1 MGIMAQEAHREHW
14 GSRIGFILAAAGSA
28 VGLGNIWRFPYIT
41 GKYGGAAFVL
51 VYLAI
56 IFVLG
61 FSVMLAE
68 MAIGRKAQ
76 LNAVGSFQKLRGG
89 AWPIVGWM
97 GVLAGFMILS
107 FYAVIGGW
115 TIKYFIWS
123 FTGLMGDAAAGK
135 AGEVFGGFVTNTP
148 QVIIYQAIFM
158 LMTIWVV
165 YKGIG
170 EGIEKYCKILMPSLF
185 VILLILIARSVTLE
199 GAGKGL
205 EFYLKPDFSKIT
217 GESFAAA
224 LGQAFFSLSL
234 GMGCMITYGS
244 YVDKQTT
251 LPSAAIQVCIIDTS
265 VAILAGL
272 AIFPAVFAFGVDAGA
287 GPGLTFV
294 TLPSVFAKMPGGPV
308 WSALFFLLLFIAALT
323 SAISLLEVV
332 AAYVIDK
339 GWTRSKAAWVMGFL
353 IFALGVPSA
362 MSLAG
367 APKIAG
373 KDFLDA
379 MDFLSSNVLL
389 PLGGVFIALFV
400 GWFWTADARKEVTN
414 EGTHPFGIMEL
425 WIWVCRVVAPLG
437 ILYIFITGLKW

>member
-1 MGIMAQEAHREHW
+1 MGKMAQEAHREHW

-51 VYLAI
+51 VYLAL
-56 IFVLG
+56 IFIVG

-107 FYAVIGGW
+107 FYGVIGGW

-135 AGEVFGGFVTNTP
+135 AGDVFGAFVTNTP
-148 QVIIYQAIFM
+148 QVIMYQAIFM
-158 LMTIWVV
+158 LITIWVV

-170 EGIEKYCKILMPSLF
+170 EGIEKYCKILMPALF
-185 VILLILIARSVTLE
+185 VILLILIVRSVTLE

-205 EFYLKPDFSKIT
+205 EFYLKPDFSKLT
-217 GESFAAA
+217 GESIAAA

-251 LPSAAIQVCIIDTS
+251 LPGAAIQVCVIDTM

-294 TLPSVFAKMPGGPV
+294 TLPSVFAKMAGSSI

-339 GWTRSKAAWVMGFL
+339 GWARPKAAVIMGLL

-362 MSLAG
+362 MSLTG

-400 GWFWTADARKEVTN
+400 GWFWTADARREVTN
-414 EGTHPFGIMEL
+414 EGTHSFGMMEP
-425 WIWVCRVVAPLG
+425 WIWVCRVIAPLG

>member
-1 MGIMAQEAHREHW
+1 MAQDFEREHW
-14 GSRIGFILAAAGSA
+14 GSKLGFILAAAGSA

-41 GKYGGAAFVL
+41 GQYGGAAFVL

-56 IFVLG
+56 VFVLG

-76 LNAVGSFQKLRGG
+76 LNAVGSFQKLKGG
-89 AWPIVGWM
+89 MWPIVGWM
-97 GVLAGFMILS
+97 GVAAGFMILS

-115 TIKYFIWS
+115 TNKYFVHS
-123 FTGLMGDAAAGK
+123 FTGLMGEAAAGK
-135 AGEVFGGFVTNTP
+135 AGDVFGAFVTNTT
-148 QVIIYQAIFM
+148 QVVLFQALFM
-158 LMTIWVV
+158 IMTTWVV

-170 EGIEKYCKILMPSLF
+170 EGIEKYCKILMPALF
-185 VILLILIARSVTLE
+185 VILLILIVRSVTLE

-217 GESFAAA
+217 GPTIAAA

-251 LPSAAIQVCIIDTS
+251 LPSAAIQVCLIDTA
-265 VAILAGL
+265 VAVLAGL

-294 TLPSVFAKMPGGPV
+294 TLPSVFAKMPGGPI

-332 AAYVIDK
+332 AAYFIDK
-339 GWTRSKAAWVMGFL
+339 GWSRPKAAWSMGFL
-353 IFALGVPSA
+353 IFLLGVPSA

-379 MDFLSSNVLL
+379 MDFIASNVLL

-400 GWFWTADARKEVTN
+400 GWVWTADARKEVAN
-414 EGTHPFGIMEL
+414 EGTHSFGMMEI
-425 WIWVCRVVAPLG
+425 WIWVCRVIAPLA
-437 ILYIFITGLKW
+437 ILYIFFTGLKW

>member
-1 MGIMAQEAHREHW
+1 MGKMAQEAHREHW

-51 VYLAI
+51 VYLAL
-56 IFVLG
+56 IFIVG

-107 FYAVIGGW
+107 FYGVIGGW

-123 FTGLMGDAAAGK
+123 LTGLMGDAAAGK
-135 AGEVFGGFVTNTP
+135 AGDVFGAFVTNTP
-148 QVIIYQAIFM
+148 QVIMYQAVFM
-158 LMTIWVV
+158 LITIWVV

-170 EGIEKYCKILMPSLF
+170 EGIEKYCKILMPALF
-185 VILLILIARSVTLE
+185 VILLILIVRSVTLE

-205 EFYLKPDFSKIT
+205 EFYLKPDFSKLT

-244 YVDKQTT
+244 YVNKQTA
-251 LPSAAIQVCIIDTS
+251 LPSAAIQVCVIDTA

-294 TLPSVFAKMPGGPV
+294 TLPSVFAKMAGGTI

-339 GWTRSKAAWVMGFL
+339 GWARPKAAVIMGLL

-379 MDFLSSNVLL
+379 MDFMSSNVLL

-400 GWFWTADARKEVTN
+400 GWIWTADARKEVTN
-414 EGTHPFGIMEL
+414 EGTHPFGLMEL
-425 WIWVCRVVAPLG
+425 WVWVCRVVAPLG

>member
-1 MGIMAQEAHREHW
+1 MAQEAHREHW

-28 VGLGNIWRFPYIT
+28 VGLGNIWRFPYVT
-41 GKYGGAAFVL
+41 GQNGGAAFVL

-76 LNAVGSFQKLRGG
+76 LNAVGSFEKLRGG

-97 GVLAGFMILS
+97 GVVAGFMILS

-123 FTGLMGDAAAGK
+123 FGGLMGDAAAGK
-135 AGEVFGGFVTNTP
+135 AGDVFGAFVTNTP
-148 QVIIYQAIFM
+148 QVIMYQAIFM
-158 LMTIWVV
+158 LITIWVV

-170 EGIEKYCKILMPSLF
+170 EGIEKYCKILMPALF
-185 VILLILIARSVTLE
+185 IILLILIVRSVTLE

-217 GESFAAA
+217 GSSIAAA

-251 LPSAAIQVCIIDTS
+251 LPGAAIQVCVIDTM

-294 TLPSVFAKMPGGPV
+294 TLPSVFAKMAGSSI

-339 GWTRSKAAWVMGFL
+339 GWARPKAAVIMGLL

-362 MSLAG
+362 MSLTG

-400 GWFWTADARKEVTN
+400 GWFWTADARREVTN
-414 EGTHPFGIMEL
+414 EGTHSFGMMEP
-425 WIWVCRVVAPLG
+425 WIWVCRVIAPLG

>member
-1 MGIMAQEAHREHW
+1 MGKMAQEAHREHW

-51 VYLAI
+51 VYLAL
-56 IFVLG
+56 IFIVG

-97 GVLAGFMILS
+97 GVVAGFMILS

-135 AGEVFGGFVTNTP
+135 AGDVFGAFVTNTP
-148 QVIIYQAIFM
+148 QVIMYQAIFM
-158 LMTIWVV
+158 LITIWVV

-170 EGIEKYCKILMPSLF
+170 EGIEKYCKILMPALF
-185 VILLILIARSVTLE
+185 VILLILIVRSVTLE

-205 EFYLKPDFSKIT
+205 EFYLKPDFSKLT

-244 YVDKQTT
+244 YVDKQTG
-251 LPSAAIQVCIIDTS
+251 LPGSAIQVCVIDTA

-294 TLPSVFAKMPGGPV
+294 TLPSVFAKMAGGTI

-339 GWTRSKAAWVMGFL
+339 GWARPKAAVIMGLL

-362 MSLAG
+362 MSLTG

-400 GWFWTADARKEVTN
+400 GWFWTADARREVTN
-414 EGTHPFGIMEL
+414 EGTHSFGMMEP
-425 WIWVCRVVAPLG
+425 WIWVCRVIAPLG

>member
-1 MGIMAQEAHREHW
+1 MGKMAQEAHREHW

-51 VYLAI
+51 VYLAL
-56 IFVLG
+56 IFIVG

-107 FYAVIGGW
+107 FYGVIGGW

-135 AGEVFGGFVTNTP
+135 AGDVFGAFVTNTP
-148 QVIIYQAIFM
+148 QVIMYQAIFM
-158 LMTIWVV
+158 LITIWVV

-170 EGIEKYCKILMPSLF
+170 EGIEKYCKILMPALF
-185 VILLILIARSVTLE
+185 VILLILIVRSVTLE

-205 EFYLKPDFSKIT
+205 EFYLKPDFSKLT

-251 LPSAAIQVCIIDTS
+251 LPGAAIQVCVIDTM

-294 TLPSVFAKMPGGPV
+294 TLPSVFAKMAGSSI
-308 WSALFFLLLFIAALT
+308 WSTLFFLLLFIAALT

-339 GWTRSKAAWVMGFL
+339 GWARPKAAVIMGLL

-362 MSLAG
+362 MSLTG

-400 GWFWTADARKEVTN
+400 GWFWTADARREVTN
-414 EGTHPFGIMEL
+414 EGTHSFGMMEP
-425 WIWVCRVVAPLG
+425 WIWVCRVIAPLG

>member
-205 EFYLKPDFSKIT
+205 EFYLKSDFSKIT

>member
-1 MGIMAQEAHREHW
+1 MGKMAQEAHREHW

-51 VYLAI
+51 VYLAL
-56 IFVLG
+56 IFIVG

-76 LNAVGSFQKLRGG
+76 LNAVGSFEKLRGG

-97 GVLAGFMILS
+97 GVVAGFMILS

-135 AGEVFGGFVTNTP
+135 AGDVFGAFVSNTP
-148 QVIIYQAIFM
+148 QVIMYQAVFM
-158 LMTIWVV
+158 LITIGVV

-170 EGIEKYCKILMPSLF
+170 EGIEKYCKILMPALF
-185 VILLILIARSVTLE
+185 VILLILIVRSVTLE

-205 EFYLKPDFSKIT
+205 EFYLKPDFSKLT

-244 YVDKQTT
+244 YVDKQTA
-251 LPSAAIQVCIIDTS
+251 LPSAAIQVCVIDTA

-294 TLPSVFAKMPGGPV
+294 TLPSVFAKMAGGTI

-339 GWTRSKAAWVMGFL
+339 GWARPKAAVIMGLL

-362 MSLAG
+362 MSLTR

-400 GWFWTADARKEVTN
+400 GWFWTADARREVTN
-414 EGTHPFGIMEL
+414 EGTHSFGMMEP
-425 WIWVCRVVAPLG
+425 WIWVCRVIAPLG

>member
-1 MGIMAQEAHREHW
+1 MAQNLEREHW
-14 GSRIGFILAAAGSA
+14 GSKLGFILAAAGSA
-28 VGLGNIWRFPYIT
+28 VGLGNIWRFPYVT
-41 GKYGGAAFVL
+41 GQNGGAAFVL
-51 VYLAI
+51 VYLVI
-56 IFVLG
+56 VFVLG

-76 LNAVGSFQKLRGG
+76 LNAVGSFQKLKGG
-89 AWPIVGWM
+89 MWPIVGWM
-97 GVLAGFMILS
+97 GVAAGFMILS
-107 FYAVIGGW
+107 FYGVIGGW
-115 TIKYFIWS
+115 TIKYFVHS
-123 FTGLMGDAAAGK
+123 FTGLMGEAAAGK
-135 AGEVFGGFVTNTP
+135 AGDVFGAFVTNTT
-148 QVIIYQAIFM
+148 QVILFQALFM
-158 LMTIWVV
+158 IMTTWVV

-170 EGIEKYCKILMPSLF
+170 EGIEKYCKILMPALF
-185 VILLILIARSVTLE
+185 VILLILIVRSVTLE

-217 GESFAAA
+217 GPTIAAA

-251 LPSAAIQVCIIDTS
+251 LPSAAIQVCFIDTA
-265 VAILAGL
+265 VAVLAGL

-294 TLPSVFAKMPGGPV
+294 TLPSVFAKMPGGPI
-308 WSALFFLLLFIAALT
+308 WSALFFVLLFIAALT

-332 AAYVIDK
+332 AAYFIDK
-339 GWTRSKAAWVMGFL
+339 GWSRSKAAWSMGFL
-353 IFALGVPSA
+353 IFLLGIPSA

-367 APKIAG
+367 APKVAG

-379 MDFLSSNVLL
+379 VDFIASNVLL

-400 GWFWTADARKEVTN
+400 GWIWTADARKEVTN
-414 EGTHPFGIMEL
+414 EGTHSFGMMEI
-425 WIWVCRVVAPLG
+425 WIWVCRVVAPLA

>member
-1 MGIMAQEAHREHW
+1 MAQEAHREHW

-51 VYLAI
+51 VYLAL
-56 IFVLG
+56 IFIVG

-107 FYAVIGGW
+107 FYGVIGGW

-135 AGEVFGGFVTNTP
+135 AGDVFGAFVTNTP
-148 QVIIYQAIFM
+148 QVVMYQAIFM
-158 LMTIWVV
+158 LITIWVV

-170 EGIEKYCKILMPSLF
+170 EGIEKYCKILMPALF
-185 VILLILIARSVTLE
+185 VILLILIVRSVTLE

-205 EFYLKPDFSKIT
+205 EFYLKPDFSKLT
-217 GESFAAA
+217 GESIAAA

-251 LPSAAIQVCIIDTS
+251 LPGAAIQVCVIDTM

-294 TLPSVFAKMPGGPV
+294 TLPSVFAKMAGSSI

-339 GWTRSKAAWVMGFL
+339 GWARPKAAVIMGLL

-362 MSLAG
+362 MSLTG

-400 GWFWTADARKEVTN
+400 GWFWTADARREVTN
-414 EGTHPFGIMEL
+414 EGTHSFGMMEP

>member
-1 MGIMAQEAHREHW
+1 MGKMAQEAHREHW

-51 VYLAI
+51 VYLAL
-56 IFVLG
+56 IFIVG

-107 FYAVIGGW
+107 FYGVIGGW

-135 AGEVFGGFVTNTP
+135 AGDVFGAFVTNTP
-148 QVIIYQAIFM
+148 QVVMYQAIFM
-158 LMTIWVV
+158 LITIWVV

-170 EGIEKYCKILMPSLF
+170 EGIEKYCKILMPALF
-185 VILLILIARSVTLE
+185 VILLILIVRSVTLE

-205 EFYLKPDFSKIT
+205 EFYLKPDFSKLT
-217 GESFAAA
+217 GESIAAA

-251 LPSAAIQVCIIDTS
+251 LPGAAIQVCVIDTM
-265 VAILAGL
+265 VAVLAGL

-294 TLPSVFAKMPGGPV
+294 TLPSVFAKMAGSSI

-339 GWTRSKAAWVMGFL
+339 GWARPKAAVIMGLL

-362 MSLAG
+362 MSLTG

-400 GWFWTADARKEVTN
+400 GWFWTADARREVTN
-414 EGTHPFGIMEL
+414 EGTHSFGMMEP

>member
-1 MGIMAQEAHREHW
+1 MAQEAHREHW

>member
-1 MGIMAQEAHREHW
+1 MAQDFEREHW
-14 GSRIGFILAAAGSA
+14 GSKLGFILAAAGSA

-41 GKYGGAAFVL
+41 GQYGGAAFVL

-56 IFVLG
+56 VFVLG

-76 LNAVGSFQKLRGG
+76 LNAVGSFQKLKGG
-89 AWPIVGWM
+89 MWPIVGWM
-97 GVLAGFMILS
+97 GVAAGFMILS
-107 FYAVIGGW
+107 FYGVIGGW
-115 TIKYFIWS
+115 TIKYFGYS
-123 FTGLMGDAAAGK
+123 FTGLMTEAAAGK
-135 AGEVFGGFVTNTP
+135 AGDVFGGFVTNTT
-148 QVIIYQAIFM
+148 QVVLFQALFMII
-158 LMTIWVV
+158 TTWVV
-165 YKGIG
+165 FKGIG
-170 EGIEKYCKILMPSLF
+170 EGIEKYCKILMPALV
-185 VILLILIARSVTLE
+185 VILLILIVRSVTLE

-217 GESFAAA
+217 GPTIAAA

-251 LPSAAIQVCIIDTS
+251 LPSAAIQVCLIDTA

-294 TLPSVFAKMPGGPV
+294 TLPSVFAKMPGGPI

-332 AAYVIDK
+332 AAYFIDK
-339 GWTRSKAAWVMGFL
+339 GWSRPKAAWAMGFL
-353 IFALGVPSA
+353 IFLLGVPSA

-367 APKIAG
+367 APKVAG

-379 MDFLSSNVLL
+379 VDFIASNVLL

-400 GWFWTADARKEVTN
+400 GWVWTADARREVTN
-414 EGTHPFGIMEL
+414 EGTHSFGMMEV
-425 WIWVCRVVAPLG
+425 WIWICRVVAPLA
-437 ILYIFITGLKW
+437 ILYIFFTGLKW

>member
-1 MGIMAQEAHREHW
+1 MAQEAHREHW
-14 GSRIGFILAAAGSA
+14 GSKIGFILAAAGSA

-56 IFVLG
+56 VLVLG

-76 LNAVGSFQKLRGG
+76 LNAVGSFEKLAGG

-107 FYAVIGGW
+107 FYSVIGGW
-115 TIKYFIWS
+115 TIKYFFWS
-123 FTGLMGDAAAGK
+123 FTGLMPEAAAGK
-135 AGEVFGGFVTNTP
+135 AGDIFGGFVTNTP
-148 QVIIYQAIFM
+148 SVIMYHALFM
-158 LMTIWVV
+158 ILTIWVV
-165 YKGIG
+165 YRGIG
-170 EGIEKYCKILMPSLF
+170 EGIEKCCKFLMPSLF
-185 VILLILIARSVTLE
+185 VILIILIVRSVTLE

-205 EFYLKPDFSKIT
+205 EFYLKPDWSKLT

-244 YVDKQTT
+244 YVDKRTT
-251 LPSAAIQVCIIDTS
+251 LPDAAFQVCVIDTL
-265 VAILAGL
+265 VAVLAGF

-294 TLPSVFAKMPGGPV
+294 TLPSVFAKMPGGAI

-332 AAYVIDK
+332 ASYVIDK
-339 GWTRSKAAWVMGFL
+339 GWGRPKAALIMGFL
-353 IFALGVPSA
+353 IFLLGVPSA
-362 MSLAG
+362 MSLTG

-379 MDFLSSNVLL
+379 MDFMSSNVLL
-389 PLGGVFIALFV
+389 PLGGVFISLFV
-400 GWFWTADARKEVTN
+400 GWFWAADARNEVTN
-414 EGTHPFGIMEL
+414 DGTRSFGLMEI
-425 WIWVCRVVAPLG
+425 WIWACRIVAPIA
-437 ILYIFITGLKW
+437 ILYIFVTGLKW

>member
-1 MGIMAQEAHREHW
+1 MLIT
-14 GSRIGFILAAAGSA
+14 IG
-28 VGLGNIWRFPYIT
+28 
-41 GKYGGAAFVL
+41 
-51 VYLAI
+51 
-56 IFVLG
+56 
-61 FSVMLAE
+61 
-68 MAIGRKAQ
+68 
-76 LNAVGSFQKLRGG
+76 
-89 AWPIVGWM
+89 
-97 GVLAGFMILS
+97 
-107 FYAVIGGW
+107 
-115 TIKYFIWS
+115 
-123 FTGLMGDAAAGK
+123 
-135 AGEVFGGFVTNTP
+135 
-148 QVIIYQAIFM
+148 
-158 LMTIWVV
+158 VV

-170 EGIEKYCKILMPSLF
+170 EGIEKYCKILIPALF
-185 VILLILIARSVTLE
+185 VILLILIVRSVTLE

-205 EFYLKPDFSKIT
+205 EFYLKPDFSKLT

-244 YVDKQTT
+244 YVNKQTA
-251 LPSAAIQVCIIDTS
+251 LPSAAIQVCVIDTA

-294 TLPSVFAKMPGGPV
+294 TLPSVFAKMAGGTI

-339 GWTRSKAAWVMGFL
+339 GWARPKAAVIMGLL

-379 MDFLSSNVLL
+379 MDFMSSNVLL

-400 GWFWTADARKEVTN
+400 GWIWTADARKEVTN
-414 EGTHPFGIMEL
+414 EGTHAFGIMEL

>member
-1 MGIMAQEAHREHW
+1 MAQEAHREQW
-14 GSRIGFILAAAGSA
+14 GSKIGFILAAAGSA

-41 GKYGGAAFVL
+41 GQYGGAAFVL

-56 IFVLG
+56 IFVIG

-68 MAIGRKAQ
+68 MSIGRKAQ
-76 LNAVGSFQKLRGG
+76 LNAVGSFEKLKGG

-97 GVLAGFMILS
+97 GIAAGFMILS

-115 TIKYFIWS
+115 TIKYFFWS
-123 FTGLMGDAAAGK
+123 FSGLMTDAAAGK
-135 AGEVFGGFVTNTP
+135 AGDMFGGFVTSTL
-148 QVIIYQAIFM
+148 QVVIFQALFM
-158 LMTIWVV
+158 SITTWVV

-170 EGIEKYCKILMPSLF
+170 EGIEKYCKVLMPALF
-185 VILLILIARSVTLE
+185 VILLILIVRSVTLE
-199 GAGKGL
+199 GAEKGL

-217 GESFAAA
+217 GSSIAAA

-244 YVDKQTT
+244 YVDKQTY
-251 LPSAAIQVCIIDTS
+251 LPGAAIQVCCIDTA

-287 GPGLTFV
+287 GPGLTFI
-294 TLPSVFAKMPGGPV
+294 TLPSVFAKMAGGMI

-332 AAYVIDK
+332 AAYFIDK
-339 GWTRSKAAWVMGFL
+339 GWSRTKAAWIMGLL
-353 IFALGVPSA
+353 IFILGVPSA

-379 MDFLSSNVLL
+379 MDFISNNVLL
-389 PLGGVFIALFV
+389 PLGGLFIAIFV
-400 GWFWTADARKEVTN
+400 GWIWTSDARKEVTN
-414 EGTHPFGIMEL
+414 DGVHSFALMDI
-425 WIWVCRVVAPLG
+425 WIWICRVVAPLA

>member
-1 MGIMAQEAHREHW
+1 MAQNFEREHW
-14 GSRIGFILAAAGSA
+14 GSKLGFILAAAGSA
-28 VGLGNIWRFPYIT
+28 VGLGNIWRFPYVT
-41 GKYGGAAFVL
+41 GQNGGAAFVL

-56 IFVLG
+56 VFVLG

-76 LNAVGSFQKLRGG
+76 LNAVGSFQKLKGG
-89 AWPIVGWM
+89 MWPIVGWM
-97 GVLAGFMILS
+97 GVAAGFMILS
-107 FYAVIGGW
+107 FYGVIGGW
-115 TIKYFIWS
+115 TIKYFGYS
-123 FTGLMGDAAAGK
+123 FTGLMTEAAAGK
-135 AGEVFGGFVTNTP
+135 AGDVFGGFVTNTT
-148 QVIIYQAIFM
+148 QVVLFQALFMII
-158 LMTIWVV
+158 TTWVV
-165 YKGIG
+165 FKGIG
-170 EGIEKYCKILMPSLF
+170 EGIEKYCKILMPALF
-185 VILLILIARSVTLE
+185 VILLILIVRSVTLE

-217 GESFAAA
+217 GPTIAAA

-251 LPSAAIQVCIIDTS
+251 LPSAAIQVCLIDTS

-294 TLPSVFAKMPGGPV
+294 TLPSVFAKMPGGPI

-332 AAYVIDK
+332 AAYFIDK
-339 GWTRSKAAWVMGFL
+339 GWGRPKAAWAMGFL
-353 IFALGVPSA
+353 IFLLGVPSA

-367 APKIAG
+367 APKVAG

-379 MDFLSSNVLL
+379 VDFIASNVLL

-400 GWFWTADARKEVTN
+400 GWVWTADARREVTN
-414 EGTHPFGIMEL
+414 EGTHSFGIMEI
-425 WIWVCRVVAPLG
+425 WIWICRVVAPLA
-437 ILYIFITGLKW
+437 ILYIFFTGLKW

>member
-1 MGIMAQEAHREHW
+1 MGKMAQEAHREHW

-51 VYLAI
+51 VYLAL
-56 IFVLG
+56 IFIVG

-107 FYAVIGGW
+107 FFGVIGGW

-123 FTGLMGDAAAGK
+123 FPGLMGDAAAGK
-135 AGEVFGGFVTNTP
+135 AGDVFGAFVTNTP
-148 QVIIYQAIFM
+148 QVIMYQAIFM
-158 LMTIWVV
+158 LITIWVV

-170 EGIEKYCKILMPSLF
+170 EGIEKYCKILMPALF
-185 VILLILIARSVTLE
+185 VILLILIVRSVTLE

-205 EFYLKPDFSKIT
+205 EFYLKPDFSKLT

-251 LPSAAIQVCIIDTS
+251 LPGAAIQVCVIDTM

-294 TLPSVFAKMPGGPV
+294 TLPSVFAKMAGSSI

-339 GWTRSKAAWVMGFL
+339 GWARPKAAVIMGLL

-362 MSLAG
+362 MSLTG

-400 GWFWTADARKEVTN
+400 GWFWTADARREVTN
-414 EGTHPFGIMEL
+414 EGTHSFGMMEP
-425 WIWVCRVVAPLG
+425 WIWVCRVIAPLG

>member
-1 MGIMAQEAHREHW
+1 MRKMAQEAHREHW

-51 VYLAI
+51 VYLAL
-56 IFVLG
+56 IFIVG

-107 FYAVIGGW
+107 FYGVIGGW

-123 FTGLMGDAAAGK
+123 LTGLMGDAAAGK
-135 AGEVFGGFVTNTP
+135 AGDVFGAFVTNTP
-148 QVIIYQAIFM
+148 QVIMYQAVFM
-158 LMTIWVV
+158 LITIWVV

-170 EGIEKYCKILMPSLF
+170 EGIEKYCKILMPALF
-185 VILLILIARSVTLE
+185 VILLILIVRSVTLE

-205 EFYLKPDFSKIT
+205 EFYLKPDFSKLT

-244 YVDKQTT
+244 YVNKQTA
-251 LPSAAIQVCIIDTS
+251 LPSAAIQVCVIDTA

-294 TLPSVFAKMPGGPV
+294 TLPSVFAKMAGGTI

-339 GWTRSKAAWVMGFL
+339 GWARPKAAVIMGLL

-379 MDFLSSNVLL
+379 MDFMSSNVLL

-400 GWFWTADARKEVTN
+400 GWIWTADARKEVTN
-414 EGTHPFGIMEL
+414 EGTHPFGLMEL
-425 WIWVCRVVAPLG
+425 WVWVCRVVAPLG

>member
-1 MGIMAQEAHREHW
+1 MGKMAQEAHREHW

-51 VYLAI
+51 VYLAL
-56 IFVLG
+56 IFIVG

-107 FYAVIGGW
+107 FYGVIGGW

-123 FTGLMGDAAAGK
+123 FSGLMGDAAAGK
-135 AGEVFGGFVTNTP
+135 AGDVFGAFVTNTP
-148 QVIIYQAIFM
+148 QVIMYQAIFM
-158 LMTIWVV
+158 LITIWVV

-170 EGIEKYCKILMPSLF
+170 EGIEKYCKILMPALF
-185 VILLILIARSVTLE
+185 VILLILIVRSVTLE

-205 EFYLKPDFSKIT
+205 EFYLKPDFSKLT

-251 LPSAAIQVCIIDTS
+251 LPGAAIQVCVIDTM

-294 TLPSVFAKMPGGPV
+294 TLPSVFAKMAGSSI

-339 GWTRSKAAWVMGFL
+339 GWARPKAAVIMGLL

-362 MSLAG
+362 MSLTG

-400 GWFWTADARKEVTN
+400 GWFWTADARREVTN
-414 EGTHPFGIMEL
+414 EGTHSFGMMEP
-425 WIWVCRVVAPLG
+425 WIWVCRVIAPLG

>member
-1 MGIMAQEAHREHW
+1 MGKMAQEAHREHW

-51 VYLAI
+51 VYLAL
-56 IFVLG
+56 IFIVG

-107 FYAVIGGW
+107 FYGVIGGW

-135 AGEVFGGFVTNTP
+135 AGDVFGAFVTNTP
-148 QVIIYQAIFM
+148 QVIMYQAIFM
-158 LMTIWVV
+158 LITIWVV

-170 EGIEKYCKILMPSLF
+170 EGIEKYCKILMPALF
-185 VILLILIARSVTLE
+185 VILLILIVRSVTLE

-205 EFYLKPDFSKIT
+205 EFYLKPDFSKLT

-251 LPSAAIQVCIIDTS
+251 LPGAAIQVCVIDTM

-294 TLPSVFAKMPGGPV
+294 TLPSVFAKMAGSSI

-323 SAISLLEVV
+323 SATSLLEVV

-339 GWTRSKAAWVMGFL
+339 GWARPKAAVIMGLL

-362 MSLAG
+362 MSLTG

-400 GWFWTADARKEVTN
+400 GWFWTADARREVTN
-414 EGTHPFGIMEL
+414 EGTHSFGMMEP
-425 WIWVCRVVAPLG
+425 WIWVCRVIAPLG

>member
-379 MDFLSSNVLL
+379 MDFLSSHVLL

>member
-107 FYAVIGGW
+107 FYGVIGGW
-115 TIKYFIWS
+115 TIKYFIMS
-123 FTGLMGDAAAGK
+123 FMNLMPEAAAGK
-135 AGEVFGGFVTNTP
+135 AGDVFGAFVTDTP

-158 LMTIWVV
+158 LITIWVV
-165 YKGIG
+165 YRGIG
-170 EGIEKYCKILMPSLF
+170 EGIEKCCKILMPALF
-185 VILLILIARSVTLE
+185 IILLILIVRSVTLE

-205 EFYLKPDFSKIT
+205 EFYLKPDFSKLT

-251 LPSAAIQVCIIDTS
+251 LPGSAIQVCIIDTA
-265 VAILAGL
+265 VAVLAGL

-294 TLPSVFAKMPGGPV
+294 TLPSVFAKMAGGTI

-339 GWTRSKAAWVMGFL
+339 GWPRPKAAIVMGFL
-353 IFALGVPSA
+353 IFALGVPCA

-389 PLGGVFIALFV
+389 PLGGMFIALFV

-425 WIWVCRVVAPLG
+425 WLWICRVVAPLG

>member
-1 MGIMAQEAHREHW
+1 MAQEAHREHW

-51 VYLAI
+51 VYLAL
-56 IFVLG
+56 IFIVG

-107 FYAVIGGW
+107 FYGVIGGW

-135 AGEVFGGFVTNTP
+135 AGDVFGAFVTNTP
-148 QVIIYQAIFM
+148 QVIMYQAIFM
-158 LMTIWVV
+158 LITIWVV

-170 EGIEKYCKILMPSLF
+170 EGIEKYCKILMPALF
-185 VILLILIARSVTLE
+185 VILLILIVRSVTLE

-205 EFYLKPDFSKIT
+205 EFYLKPDFSKLT

-251 LPSAAIQVCIIDTS
+251 LPGAAIQVCVIDTM

-294 TLPSVFAKMPGGPV
+294 TLPSVFAKMAGSSI

-339 GWTRSKAAWVMGFL
+339 GWARPKAAVIMGLL

-362 MSLAG
+362 MSLTG

-400 GWFWTADARKEVTN
+400 GWFWTADARREVTN
-414 EGTHPFGIMEL
+414 EGTHSFGMMEP
-425 WIWVCRVVAPLG
+425 WIWVCRVIAPLG